1 VSNTVYHLTVKER
14 GAPKGQTRKFR
25 YTDFVV
31 LTEKEHEA
39 ERAGFETDVTIVHST
54 KGVK

>member
-1 VSNTVYHLTVKER
+1 MSNTVYHLTVKER